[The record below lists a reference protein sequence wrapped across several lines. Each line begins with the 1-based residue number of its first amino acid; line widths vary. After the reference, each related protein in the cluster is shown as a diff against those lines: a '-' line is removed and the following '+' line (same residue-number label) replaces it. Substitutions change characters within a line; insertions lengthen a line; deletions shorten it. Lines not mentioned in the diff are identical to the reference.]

1 MAHYYT
7 NNTDL
12 KSEKRNIVFRYRG
25 HQITFVGDNGVF
37 SKEKIDYG
45 SRVLLDAMDINENQK
60 SLLDVGCG
68 YGTIGVS
75 LKCEYPWLHV
85 EMVDVNQRAINLT
98 QESIEI
104 NKLIDIIA
112 YESYIYDNVD
122 RTFDV
127 IVSNPPIRA
136 GKKVV
141 FDILEKAKDHLNDNG
156 ELIVVIQK
164 KQGAPSAKKKMEETF
179 GNCEVI
185 SRDKGYFILKS
196 IKTNADF

>member
-1 MAHYYT
+1 MAHYFT

-12 KSEKRNIVFRYRG
+12 KSEKRTIVFRFRD
-25 HQITFVGDNGVF
+25 HHITFVGDNGVF

-45 SRVLLDAMDINENQK
+45 SRVLLDAVEIKENHK

-68 YGTIGVS
+68 YGTLGVS
-75 LKCEYPWLHV
+75 LKTVYPWLHV
-85 EMVDVNQRAINLT
+85 EMVDVNERAINLT

-104 NKLIDIIA
+104 NKLNDIIA
-112 YESYIYDNVD
+112 YESYIYDNVKNS
-122 RTFDV
+122 FDV

-141 FDILEKAKDHLNDNG
+141 FEILEKAKDHLNDNG
-156 ELIVVIQK
+156 ELFVVIQK

-196 IKTNADF
+196 IKTDTDF